1 MRGLLAGLLVALL
14 VSAVAL
20 LVAAVGALGVAAI
33 GALLHRWFEL
43 TQWQGSLIALAVT
56 LGLGYLVYKLVAQT
70 PTVPTWPS
78 EWDDWEENA
87 EGEDDEED
95 HAADAG
101 VAQAEPPI
109 VPWRRNRPTPGNLS
123 PEKPATGRGK
133 RK

>member
-1 MRGLLAGLLVALL
+1 MVFSQVCLSRSL
-14 VSAVAL
+14 VSTVAL

-43 TQWQGSLIALAVT
+43 TQWQGTLIALAVT
-56 LGLGYLVYKLVAQT
+56 LGLGYLVYKLVAET
-70 PTVPTWPS
+70 PAVPSWPS
-78 EWDDWEENA
+78 EWDDWEENT

-95 HAADAG
+95 HAAKALL
-101 VAQAEPPI
+101 AQAEPPI

-123 PEKPATGRGK
+123 QEKPATGQGK